1 MARKEF
7 VNSLPVV
14 MVADEKQAAQVD
26 TRVEAHESG
35 DFRIGMWIG
44 MFIGMLTGGLAG
56 AVTMLLLAPQSGQ
69 RTRAKL
75 QRQSHELREQ
85 MVDSMEDA
93 MGQAGD
99 KAHQITHDVRKQAE
113 KLEHRGQVM
122 FDDQKD
128 NLSTMVEAGK
138 DAVQGIRN

>member
-75 QRQSHELREQ
+75 RRQSDELREQ
-85 MVDSMEDA
+85 MADSMEDA

-113 KLEHRGQVM
+113 KLEHRGQAM

>member
-7 VNSLPVV
+7 VESLPVV
-14 MVADEKQAAQVD
+14 MVADEKQAAKVA
-26 TRVEAHESG
+26 TTVETPESG
-35 DFRIGMWIG
+35 DFRVGVWIG
-44 MFIGMLTGGLAG
+44 MLIGVLTGGLAG
-56 AVTMLLLAPQSGQ
+56 AVTMLLLAPQSGK

-75 QRQSHELREQ
+75 RRQSDELREQ

-99 KAHQITHDVRKQAE
+99 RAHQITHDVRKQAE
-113 KLEHRGQVM
+113 RLEHRGQVM

-128 NLSTMVEAGK
+128 NLSSMVEAGK
-138 DAVQGIRN
+138 DAVQSIRE